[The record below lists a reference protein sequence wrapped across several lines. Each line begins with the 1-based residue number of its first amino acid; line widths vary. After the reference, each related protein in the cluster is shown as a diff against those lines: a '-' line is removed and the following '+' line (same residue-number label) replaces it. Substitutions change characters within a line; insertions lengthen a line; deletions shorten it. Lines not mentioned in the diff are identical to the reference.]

1 MTKINP
7 GRKSLFQLTAT
18 SWQELKAGSWRQV
31 QSRGHGGVF
40 PTALPMACSSCFP
53 VEPRTTCPG
62 VAPLL
67 GSWALPHQSSS
78 EESSLPPTCPWANL
92 MEAIPLLSFPLP
104 KWLKVCVQLT
114 ITNQSSQ
121 MWWHMP
127 LMPTLGTA
135 QRKQDCKFKATEKV

>member
-1 MTKINP
+1 MKSIADVLIAFCCCENTLSKKATRG
-7 GRKSLFQLTAT
+7 GRVR
-18 SWQELKAGSWRQV
+18 QELKAGSWRQV

-114 ITNQSSQ
+114 ITNQSS
-121 MWWHMP
+121 
-127 LMPTLGTA
+127 
-135 QRKQDCKFKATEKV
+135 